1 MKIWVINKRVGIL
14 ILVLAVGLFGLVVAG
29 RSRAI
34 YVSNQNR
41 DLPIYC
47 VDKDQN
53 DKKISISFDA
63 AWDNSDSEHIK
74 EILGERNIRTTFF
87 VVGDWVDK
95 YPETVKSLSDA
106 GHEIMNHS
114 DSHPHMTEISK
125 EEMAEELNK
134 CSDKIEK
141 VTGVRP
147 TLFRPPYGDYNNDV
161 VGVARENG
169 YYTIQWSVDSLD
181 WKDLSASEICSRV
194 LKDIQP
200 GSIVLFH
207 NAAKHTPEALPTL
220 LDQLIADGYEIVP
233 ISELI
238 MTENYTIDP
247 SGMQI
252 STEATG
258 DDPAN
263 SPDTT
268 EAPDTNEE
276 ARETTAENSRLPL
289 QIQIRRARTIALNNL
304 RLRRRVAME
313 TLRSVRPARE
323 PLRLSRQNRRLR
335 PNRAPAPIK
344 F

>member
-14 ILVLAVGLFGLVVAG
+14 ILVLAVGLFGLIVAG

-47 VDKDQN
+47 VDKGQN

-114 DSHPHMTEISK
+114 DSHPHMTELSK
-125 EEMAEELNK
+125 EKMAEELNK

-181 WKDLSASEICSRV
+181 WKDLSASEICNRV

-238 MTENYTIDP
+238 MKENYTIDP

-252 STEATG
+252 STKATG
-258 DDPAN
+258 DEPES
-263 SPDTT
+263 SPETT
-268 EAPDTNEE
+268 EAPDTDEE
-276 ARETTAENSRLPL
+276 ASETMAETRPSPSLNSNPSDEVDRSKQSSAPSA
-289 QIQIRRARTIALNNL
+289 RRDGDT
-304 RLRRRVAME
+304 
-313 TLRSVRPARE
+313 SVSSSGSGTSPSQSPKPASSAG
-323 PLRLSRQNRRLR
+323 PSSG
-335 PNRAPAPIK
+335 AD
-344 F
+344 

>member
-134 CSDKIEK
+134 CSDKIEE

-220 LDQLIADGYEIVP
+220 HDQLIADGYEIVP

-276 ARETTAENSRLPL
+276 ARETTAET
-289 QIQIRRARTIALNNL
+289 Q
-304 RLRRRVAME
+304 
-313 TLRSVRPARE
+313 
-323 PLRLSRQNRRLR
+323 
-335 PNRAPAPIK
+335 PAPSLNSNPSDEVDRSK
-344 F
+344 QSSAPSARRDGDTSVSSSGSGTSPSQSPKPASSAGPSSGAD